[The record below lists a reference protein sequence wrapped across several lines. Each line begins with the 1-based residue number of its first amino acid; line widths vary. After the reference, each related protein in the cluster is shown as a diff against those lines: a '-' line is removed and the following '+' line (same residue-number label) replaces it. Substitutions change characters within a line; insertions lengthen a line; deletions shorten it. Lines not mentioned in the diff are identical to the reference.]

1 MSILE
6 ARNLTCGYTDRTVL
20 DRICLEL
27 HPGEVAILL
36 GANGAGK
43 TTLLRAL
50 SRRLRPQGGQVFID
64 SSDIGGLGS
73 QRLARQ
79 IALMPQ
85 NERRD
90 WPLPVVDAVSLGRA
104 PHRGWMLPL
113 SASDRHAVDR
123 ALEVTGLTS
132 LRNRPI
138 TELSGGEWRRMVL
151 ARALA
156 QEARVLLLDE
166 PTAGL
171 DVRYQVEMLSM
182 IHRMATEMQM
192 VIMLT
197 LHDLNHASLYGDRL
211 VLLDDRSIVASG
223 TPVDVLRAELIQ
235 AAFGI
240 QVMVMTHP
248 VYDTPLVVPLDPDH
262 RAPRDEV

>member
-1 MSILE
+1 MSRL
-6 ARNLTCGYTDRTVL
+6 RSQDLTCGYADRTVL
-20 DRICLEL
+20 ERVCLEL
-27 HPGEVAILL
+27 RTGEVVILL

-50 SRRLRPQGGQVFID
+50 SRRLRPHAGQVLID
-64 SSDIGGLGS
+64 DQGIEQLSS

-79 IALMPQ
+79 IAVMPQ
-85 NERRD
+85 TERRD
-90 WPLPVVDAVSLGRA
+90 WPLSVVDAVSLGRA

-113 SASDRHAVDR
+113 SARDRDAVER
-123 ALEVTGLTS
+123 ALDVTGLRE
-132 LRNRPI
+132 LRNRSI

-156 QEARVLLLDE
+156 QEAGILLLDE

-171 DVRYQVEMLSM
+171 DVRYQVEMLAM
-182 IHRMATEMQM
+182 IRRMASEMQM

-211 VLLDDRSIVASG
+211 VLLNDRSIVAIGDPAS
-223 TPVDVLRAELIQ
+223 VLRAELIE

-240 QVMVMTHP
+240 PVMVMTHP
-248 VYDTPLVVPLDPDH
+248 VYDTPLVVPLDRT
-262 RAPRDEV
+262 RAAPKDGQ